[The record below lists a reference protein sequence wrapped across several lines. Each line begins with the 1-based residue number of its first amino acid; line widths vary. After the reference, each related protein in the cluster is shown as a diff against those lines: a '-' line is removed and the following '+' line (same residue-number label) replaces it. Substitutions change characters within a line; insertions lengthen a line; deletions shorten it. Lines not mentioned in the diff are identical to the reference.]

1 MIAASIARGKRCP
14 VGWSVIIAP
23 YMVQNEMSFIDEA
36 SIRVEAGSGGNGI
49 VHFRREKH
57 VPLGGPDGGD
67 GGDGGSVFLVVDEGQ
82 NTLLQFHRQRNFC
95 ANNGKNG
102 GGNNKSGRS
111 GKDLEIPVPP
121 GTIVLDKV
129 TGTTIGD
136 MTEGEHRLQ
145 VARGGNGGRGNARFS
160 TSRNRAP
167 RVAEKGEPGET
178 RDLALELRL
187 IADVG
192 IVGLPNAGKSTF
204 LAAVSAARPKI
215 ADYPFTTLVPN
226 LGVSDLGDYRT
237 LVLADIPG
245 LIEGAHAGIGLGSS
259 FLRHV
264 QRTRV
269 LIHLLDGLSTNP
281 LEDYKK
287 IQSELA
293 LFDDELAAKPQVV
306 AVNKID
312 LPEVASRVP
321 ALKDKFSRVGCDL
334 YAVSAVA
341 GQGTRFL
348 LQQTA
353 KMIDETPIIQS
364 TEEVPVYRPESDSTD
379 FEIRREVDGVLRVS
393 GVRIERA
400 AQMTYWEYDDAV
412 LRFQRILESLGI
424 RSALQRMGI
433 CEGDVVRIGTH
444 ELEWIE

>member
-1 MIAASIARGKRCP
+1 
-14 VGWSVIIAP
+14 
-23 YMVQNEMSFIDEA
+23 
-36 SIRVEAGSGGNGI
+36 
-49 VHFRREKH
+49 
-57 VPLGGPDGGD
+57 
-67 GGDGGSVFLVVDEGQ
+67 
-82 NTLLQFHRQRNFC
+82 
-95 ANNGKNG
+95 
-102 GGNNKSGRS
+102 
-111 GKDLEIPVPP
+111 
-121 GTIVLDKV
+121 
-129 TGTTIGD
+129 
-136 MTEGEHRLQ
+136 
-145 VARGGNGGRGNARFS
+145 
-160 TSRNRAP
+160 
-167 RVAEKGEPGET
+167 
-178 RDLALELRL
+178 ELRL
-187 IADVG
+187 IDDVG
-192 IVGLPNAGKSTF
+192 IVGVPNAGKSTF

-215 ADYPFTTLVPN
+215 ADYPFTTLAPN

-245 LIEGAHAGIGLGSS
+245 LIEGAHAGTGLGAS

-281 LEDYKK
+281 LEDFKK

-293 LFDDELAAKPQVV
+293 LFDDELAVKPQVV

-334 YAVSAVA
+334 YAVSAIA

-353 KMIDETPIIQS
+353 KMIDETPIIQL
-364 TEEVPVYRPESDSTD
+364 TDEMPVYRPESDSTD
-379 FEIRREVDGVLRVS
+379 FEIRREEDGVLRVS

-424 RSALQRMGI
+424 RAALHRQGI
-433 CEGDVVRIGTH
+433 REGDVVRIGTH

>member
-1 MIAASIARGKRCP
+1 M
-14 VGWSVIIAP
+14 
-23 YMVQNEMSFIDEA
+23 
-36 SIRVEAGSGGNGI
+36 
-49 VHFRREKH
+49 
-57 VPLGGPDGGD
+57 
-67 GGDGGSVFLVVDEGQ
+67 
-82 NTLLQFHRQRNFC
+82 
-95 ANNGKNG
+95 
-102 GGNNKSGRS
+102 
-111 GKDLEIPVPP
+111 
-121 GTIVLDKV
+121 
-129 TGTTIGD
+129 GD

-145 VARGGNGGRGNARFS
+145 VARGGSGGRGNARFS
-160 TSRNRAP
+160 SSRNRAP
-167 RVAEKGEPGET
+167 RIAEKGEPGET

-192 IVGLPNAGKSTF
+192 IVGVPNAGKSTF

-215 ADYPFTTLVPN
+215 ADYPFTTLAPN

-245 LIEGAHAGIGLGSS
+245 LIEGAHAGTGLGAS

-281 LEDYKK
+281 LEDFKK

-293 LFDDELAAKPQVV
+293 LFDDELAVKPQVV

-334 YAVSAVA
+334 YAVSAIA

-353 KMIDETPIIQS
+353 KMIDETPIIQL
-364 TEEVPVYRPESDSTD
+364 TDEMPVYRPESDSTD
-379 FEIRREVDGVLRVS
+379 FEIRREEDGVLRVS

-424 RSALQRMGI
+424 RAALHRQGI
-433 CEGDVVRIGTH
+433 REGDVVRIGTH